1 MAPKIVELKTLEDVY
16 EQMVKPEI
24 TPASIFSYSHPKRT
38 GGKTVPLSIGRIW
51 FNMLLPDKY
60 PKLIDYAVDK
70 KKAGDI
76 LTEIYELL
84 PAEEAAAACTKI
96 SKECFKMT
104 CLHPVTFGSEQ
115 LIVPDEIKKMKSERI
130 TKETKPDEFG
140 TVLKEIADYYIENH
154 MDDTSLKDI
163 IKSKATGKLSPMDF
177 AILAIAK
184 GPTMDIEGNISD
196 PIISGLMDGY
206 NGKEYYTAAA
216 EARRAYFIRGT
227 GTAQPGYLA
236 RQVVFANANTGTST
250 KEDCGT
256 TKFFELFVRSSM
268 FSTILGRYYYNERT
282 DKLVLITPEMEK
294 KLVNT
299 TILLRSPLYCK
310 AKDGICPTCYGQ
322 LSKRLGTKNIGL
334 IAGSVIND
342 AGVEGLIIVP
352 AHSNMC

>member
-1 MAPKIVELKTLEDVY
+1 MSVTPLKSPIKTELKTLEDVY
-16 EQMVKPEI
+16 EQMVLDHV
-24 TPASIFSYSHPKRT
+24 TPSTQFLYSHPRRT
-38 GGKTVPLSIGRIW
+38 GGKTVKLSIGRIW

-60 PKLIDYAVDK
+60 PKLIEYAVDK

-84 PAEEAAAACTKI
+84 SAEEAAKACTII

-104 CLHPVTFGSEQ
+104 CLNPITFGSEQ
-115 LIVPDEIKKMKSERI
+115 LLVPDAIKEMKKDRI
-130 TKETKPDEFG
+130 NKDTNPDAFG
-140 TVLKEIADYYIENH
+140 TALKDISNEYINNH
-154 MDDTSLKDI
+154 MDDNSLKDI

-177 AILAIAK
+177 AILTIAK

-206 NGKEYYTAAA
+206 TGKEYYTAAA
-216 EARRAYFIRGT
+216 EARRAYYIRGT

-236 RQVVFANANTGTST
+236 RQVVFANANTIASS

-256 TKFFELFVRSSM
+256 TKYFELFVKDSM
-268 FSTILGRYYYNERT
+268 FSTILGRHYYNERT
-282 DKLVLITPEMEK
+282 GKLVLITPSMES
-294 KLVNT
+294 KLLNT

-310 AKDGICPTCYGQ
+310 AKDGICSICYGN

-342 AGVEGLIIVP
+342 AGVEGLI
-352 AHSNMC
+352 